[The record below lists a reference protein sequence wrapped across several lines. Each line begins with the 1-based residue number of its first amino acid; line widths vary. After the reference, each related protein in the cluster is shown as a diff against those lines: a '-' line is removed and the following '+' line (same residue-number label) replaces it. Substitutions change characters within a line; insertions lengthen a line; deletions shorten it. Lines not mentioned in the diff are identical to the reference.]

1 MKHIF
6 NEVHYELTRKIAE
19 GGMGMVYE
27 AVQRGIGG
35 FRKVVAIKLIREE
48 YSAIDEFRNNF
59 IGEAKLV
66 ADLIHTN
73 IVQTYHLGKVGEQY
87 FMTMEFVTGW
97 NLDEFIV
104 RHVETDQYVP
114 ADLAVFIVSRICRG
128 LAYAHRKKDSQGRL
142 LGIVHRDVNPKNIM
156 IAKEGDVKLTDFGIA
171 KALDLMYN
179 QEGEVIA
186 GKDEYLSPEQARCEI
201 TDHRADLFCCGIV
214 MSELLLGRN
223 IFELGLEGDTI
234 DDALESDTIENIL
247 EMPLPDFSEIR
258 PDIDKRL
265 NLILHTALKRPRDER
280 YQSAEEMLTELE
292 SFIYGD
298 GYGPTNEKLA
308 GYIYDVFGEDGE
320 NAALRWH
327 RGETKFATE

>member
-19 GGMGMVYE
+19 GGMGLVYE

-48 YSAIDEFRNNF
+48 YSAIEEFRNNF

-66 ADLIHTN
+66 SDLIHTN

-87 FMTMEFVTGW
+87 FMTMEYVSGW
-97 NLDEFIV
+97 NLEEFLE
-104 RHVETDQYVP
+104 RHSETDQYIP
-114 ADLAVFIVSRICRG
+114 ADLAVFIVSRVCRG
-128 LAYAHRKKDSQGRL
+128 LAYAHRKEDREGRS

-156 IAKEGDVKLTDFGIA
+156 IGKEGDVKLTDFGIA

-179 QEGEVIA
+179 QEGDVIA

-214 MSELLLGRN
+214 MAELMLGYN
-223 IFELGLEGDTI
+223 IFEEAEAEKTI
-234 DDALESDTIENIL
+234 RNIL
-247 EMPLPDFSEIR
+247 EMDLPKFSEVR
-258 PDIDKRL
+258 PDVDERL
-265 NLILHTALKRPRDER
+265 NNILHLALQRPRESR
-280 YQSAEEMLTELE
+280 YQSADLMLTELE
-292 SFIYGD
+292 NFIYGE

-308 GYIYDVFGEDGE
+308 AYACDLFGKDGE

-327 RGETKFATE
+327 RGETPSITT

>member
-27 AVQRGIGG
+27 ATQRGIGG
-35 FRKVVAIKLIREE
+35 FRKVVAIKIIREE
-48 YSAIDEFRNNF
+48 YSSIEEFRNNF

-66 ADLIHTN
+66 ADLIHTS

-87 FMTMEFVTGW
+87 FMTMEYVSGW
-97 NLDEFIV
+97 NLEEFLD
-104 RHVETDQYVP
+104 RHVETDQYIP

-128 LAYAHRKKDSQGRL
+128 LAYAHRKKDKDGRP

-156 IAKEGDVKLTDFGIA
+156 IAQEGDVKLTDFGIA

-179 QEGEVIA
+179 HEGEVIA
-186 GKDEYLSPEQARCEI
+186 GKDEYLSPEQARCEV

-214 MSELLLGRN
+214 MAELLLGYN
-223 IFELGLEGDTI
+223 IFEDAVAENTI
-234 DDALESDTIENIL
+234 RNIL
-247 EMPLPDFSEIR
+247 EMEIPNFSEIR
-258 PDIDKRL
+258 NDVDPRL
-265 NLILHTALKRPRDER
+265 NNILHLALQRPRDKR
-280 YQSAEEMLTELE
+280 FQTADQMLTELE
-292 SFIYGD
+292 GFIYGE

-308 GYIYDVFGEDGE
+308 AYTNDLFSRDGE
-320 NAALRWH
+320 HAAHRWN
-327 RGETKFATE
+327 RKETPAIIA